1 MKYIIN
7 DLYILDYI
15 LLVIT
20 FLFIF
25 FSIWKGFIQSIL
37 GLMTWIGSIFITLF
51 FYEKLSDYISSK
63 LNLYEFFENTGLS
76 EIIGIIVSIP
86 VIFIISLIILR
97 KIRKLITTD
106 LDKATLGIILDK
118 LFWTIYGIFFS
129 YFIFSVTLFFLNK
142 INENLSFYFIENSQI
157 FLQIYIFN
165 ENYIFKHIYFL
176 IENKTIEKIK

>member
-7 DLYILDYI
+7 NLYILDYI

-51 FYEKLSDYISSK
+51 FYEKLSDYTSSK

-76 EIIGIIVSIP
+76 EIIGLILSIP
-86 VIFIISLIILR
+86 IIFILSLIILR
-97 KIRKLITTD
+97 KIRKLITSD

-118 LFWTIYGIFFS
+118 FFGIIYGFIFS
-129 YFIFSVTLFFLNK
+129 YFIFSLVL
-142 INENLSFYFIENSQI
+142 
-157 FLQIYIFN
+157 
-165 ENYIFKHIYFL
+165 FL
-176 IENKTIEKIK
+176 IEQINSNFIIFLNNNSFILLNINSINKLYIYQYIPFFFENSNSLNS

>member
-1 MKYIIN
+1 MNYIIN

-37 GLMTWIGSIFITLF
+37 GLMTWIGSIFITLI
-51 FYEKLSDYISSK
+51 FYETLSNYIANL
-63 LNLYEFFENTGLS
+63 LNEFEFFENTGFS

-86 VIFIISLIILR
+86 IIFIISLIILR
-97 KIRKLITTD
+97 KIRKLITSD

-118 LFWTIYGIFFS
+118 FFGIVYGLFFS
-129 YFIFSVTLFFLNK
+129 YFIFSITLVFIIK
-142 INENLSFYFIENSQI
+142 ISDNLLFY
-157 FLQIYIFN
+157 
-165 ENYIFKHIYFL
+165 L
-176 IENKTIEKIK
+176 IEK